1 MILGILST
9 EYHLTIT
16 YSSTNMTSQNR
27 YVEVFNGIYSADITN
42 PSKLL
47 FQIVI
52 LQSFYYIT
60 ALVIFYLISSLNG
73 YDFKIDW
80 IFSWELIASDNAM
93 GLILFALW
101 LFDSLLCVLFVTI
114 VVGRSK
120 LAWDFAITIHIINLI
135 VVWLYTGKFP
145 TSTLWWCL
153 QVLSAVLLVT
163 LSTYSTR
170 WKELRT
176 TFFDNMLDQQELGEV
191 DHSNS
196 QDIEMSN
203 LPAEASSPSK

>member
-1 MILGILST
+1 MMYL
-9 EYHLTIT
+9 
-16 YSSTNMTSQNR
+16 NR
-27 YVEVFNGIYSADITN
+27 YFEVFNGIYSADITN

-47 FQIVI
+47 SQIVI
-52 LQSFYYIT
+52 LQSFYYVT

-73 YDFKIDW
+73 YDFNIDW
-80 IFSWELIASDNAM
+80 IVLWELIALDNAM
-93 GLILFALW
+93 GLVLFTLW

-135 VVWLYTGKFP
+135 VVWVYSGKFP

-153 QVLSAVLLVT
+153 QILSAVLLVT
-163 LSTYSTR
+163 LSTYLTR

-176 TFFDNMLDQQELGEV
+176 TFFDNMLDQQERGEV
-191 DHSNS
+191 DHSSNIGS
-196 QDIEMSN
+196 IEMLV
-203 LPAEASSPSK
+203 LPKESTLTNR